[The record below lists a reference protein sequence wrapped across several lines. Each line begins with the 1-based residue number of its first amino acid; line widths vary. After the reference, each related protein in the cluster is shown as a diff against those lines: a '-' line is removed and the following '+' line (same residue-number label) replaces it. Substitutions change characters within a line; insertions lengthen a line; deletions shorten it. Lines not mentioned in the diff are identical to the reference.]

1 VNTPKEEHRGLA
13 RQLKKRP
20 PADLDSRIHT
30 LHEEAFERI
39 DCLACANCCKTT
51 GPLLIEKDIERLS
64 KRLRLKPAEF
74 QSRYLRKDEE
84 GDWVLQTLPCP
95 FLGADNFCSVYDD
108 RPKACREYP
117 HTDRR
122 RQAQILDLSLK
133 NTVVCPAVASIFD
146 RLLETLPAPR

>member
-1 VNTPKEEHRGLA
+1 MTPPKEEHRGLV

-20 PADLDSRIHT
+20 PSDLDARIHT
-30 LHEEAFERI
+30 LHHEAFEQI
-39 DCLACANCCKTT
+39 DCLSCANCCKTT
-51 GPLLIEKDIERLS
+51 GPLLIEKDIERLA

-74 QSRYLRKDEE
+74 QERYLRKDEE
-84 GDWVLQTLPCP
+84 GDLVLQTLPCP
-95 FLGADNFCSVYDD
+95 FLGADNYCSVYHD

-133 NTVVCPAVASIFD
+133 NTVVCPAVAFIFD
-146 RLLETLPAPR
+146 RLLETLPPPR